1 MRGLTGGCL
10 RREGPLRFVVE
21 RDGLLR
27 EKRRSEGWRAEA
39 LATAGCGWLLRGEE
53 SAILLSVAWME
64 GLLREL
70 WRPERE
76 QIHKVLFMI
85 LDQSFCFPE
94 SKAKF
99 LLAMR

>member
-1 MRGLTGGCL
+1 VRGLTGGCL

-27 EKRRSEGWRAEA
+27 EKSRREGCRAEA
-39 LATAGCGWLLRGEE
+39 LATDGCGWHLRDEE

-70 WRPERE
+70 WRPER
-76 QIHKVLFMI
+76 
-85 LDQSFCFPE
+85 
-94 SKAKF
+94 
-99 LLAMR
+99 